1 MSDRS
6 APVADAVVPF
16 APKSHASGDPLDKA
30 AQTILGLLNRAAG
43 TAETNYRQAVETTHK
58 LSAQLRAA
66 EDRMRELEAKIRHYE
81 DRADRAERW
90 LYQIS
95 VEIER
100 KFFGRGDNQ
109 ASQSPPL
116 QAVPRN

>member
-16 APKSHASGDPLDKA
+16 APKTHASGDPLDKA
-30 AQTILGLLNRAAG
+30 AQTILGLLNRAAD

-66 EDRMRELEAKIRHYE
+66 EDRMRELEAKIRHYQ

-100 KFFGRGDNQ
+100 KFFGRGGNQ
-109 ASQSPPL
+109 ASQPSPP
-116 QAVPRN
+116 QAVSRN